1 MTTLA
6 EPERRRG
13 PRTRTLLLLAL
24 PIALVLSAALVWQ
37 ASYATFSTTDVT
49 QNNTFVSATS
59 VTLTDDSSS
68 TALFTASNI
77 SPGATAAKCIA
88 VTYTGTAPS
97 KGVKL
102 YVAPADLTNP
112 GAGTLK
118 NFLKFQ
124 VEEGT
129 GGTFANCTGFTPA
142 ATVVT
147 TQTAA
152 TLATA
157 YSNYTNGAG
166 GTWQPSA
173 TGTKVY
179 KFTYTFDSAATNTEQ
194 GQTVGIKFTWETQ
207 S

>member
-1 MTTLA
+1 
-6 EPERRRG
+6 
-13 PRTRTLLLLAL
+13 
-24 PIALVLSAALVWQ
+24 
-37 ASYATFSTTDVT
+37 VT
-49 QNNTFVSATS
+49 ANNTFVSATS

-68 TALFTASNI
+68 TALFSASGI
-77 SPGATAAKCIA
+77 SPGATGSKCIA
-88 VTYTGTAPS
+88 VTYTGTALS

-118 NFLKFQ
+118 NFIKFQ

-129 GGTFANCTGFTPA
+129 GATFAGGCGSFS
-142 ATVVT
+142 ATSTIVA

-173 TGTKVY
+173 TTTKAY